1 MYWYVGNL
9 DLGKFGFYAIFRV
22 QKKDNEKFVFIKFMN
37 RNVFN
42 RDELLDEHRVLRA
55 KYEDEVKPFM
65 STEQVTMDKVIQY
78 AILDAIGNM
87 EQKSEEDKME
97 LTFYIA
103 RKIHLSDPR
112 F

>member
-22 QKKDNEKFVFIKFMN
+22 QRKDNEKFVFIKFMN
-37 RNVFN
+37 NNVFS
-42 RDELLDEHRVLRA
+42 RDELLDEHRVLRSR
-55 KYEDEVKPFM
+55 YEDEVKPFM
-65 STEQVTMDKVIQY
+65 STEQVTMDRAIQH
-78 AILDAIGNM
+78 AILDAISNM
-87 EQKSEEDKME
+87 ERKSEEDKME
-97 LTFYIA
+97 LAFYIA

>member
-22 QKKDNEKFVFIKFMN
+22 QKKDNEKFIFIKFMN

-103 RKIHLSDPR
+103 RKIHLSYPR